1 MHTPLPS
8 LSIEICLGIEKVWSA
23 AKTYFKK
30 RLLASKN
37 EIDDAQFRK
46 MVIESFTQL
55 PEQKLKNLLRS
66 NHAYIIKMLNE
77 GI

>member
-1 MHTPLPS
+1 MAQKALQYCPS
-8 LSIEICLGIEKVWSA
+8 LTCTLCLGIEKVWSA

-46 MVIESFTQL
+46 MVLDSFKQL
-55 PEQKLKNLLRS
+55 PD
-66 NHAYIIKMLNE
+66 
-77 GI
+77 